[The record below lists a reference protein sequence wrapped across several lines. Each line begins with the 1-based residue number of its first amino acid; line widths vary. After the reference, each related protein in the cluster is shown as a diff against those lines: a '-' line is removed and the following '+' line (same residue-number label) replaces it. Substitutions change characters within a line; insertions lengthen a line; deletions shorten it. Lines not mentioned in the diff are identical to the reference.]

1 MSDAASTD
9 APKRLTLLYQLYLT
23 QQASRQFMRR
33 ALAGSDMSGEEYA
46 LYSYLY
52 ANGPRTLSQ
61 AARDFGLPVTT
72 LATMLGPLVES
83 GEVERTPH
91 PTDGR
96 ARLLGLTPA
105 GREHLQQVIPAF
117 SAAYRGRWRGA
128 VRGAGRPAQRH
139 PARQRPARVRGR
151 LTPGT
156 PGAYLR
162 AQRPSAARRWGTRH
176 GGDARS
182 AT

>member
-23 QQASRQFMRR
+23 QQASRQFMRL
-33 ALAGSDMSGEEYA
+33 ALAGSDMSREEYA

-117 SAAYRGRWRGA
+117 SAAYRGLLTQLDASGA
-128 VRGAGRPAQRH
+128 DGEELYAVLDGLRS
-139 PARQRPARVRGR
+139 VI
-151 LTPGT
+151 
-156 PGAYLR
+156 LR
-162 AQRPSAARRWGTRH
+162 ANALLESE
-176 GGDARS
+176 GG
-182 AT
+182 